1 MNRPIPGRSADP
13 GFHPSPV
20 IGMPLDQRGR
30 APRARPI
37 F

>member
-1 MNRPIPGRSADP
+1 MSRPTRGRSADP
-13 GFHPSPV
+13 GFQSSPV

-30 APRARPI
+30 APRARHN